1 MNYLL
6 LLLLYSLAS
15 TGEQEALE
23 ISLGTLGR
31 TPDGRNATLETRL
44 AMQRELD
51 AARSQLRASER
62 TCDDLRRQAVASREE
77 VGSSCFV
84 CLSEG
89 FHCFAGSRFP
99 L

>member
-1 MNYLL
+1 MLH
-6 LLLLYSLAS
+6 SLSS
-15 TGEQEALE
+15 TDEQEALE

-77 VGSSCFV
+77 VSLFGHNGYFIDGSFIIANITTGRR
-84 CLSEG
+84 LS
-89 FHCFAGSRFP
+89 